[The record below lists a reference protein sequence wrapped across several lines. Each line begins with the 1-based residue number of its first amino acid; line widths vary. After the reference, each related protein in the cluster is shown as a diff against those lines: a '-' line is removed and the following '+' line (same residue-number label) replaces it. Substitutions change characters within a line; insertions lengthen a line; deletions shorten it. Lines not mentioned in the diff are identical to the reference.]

1 MNNNE
6 VVKEESDTEDVEEK
20 SDTEEV
26 EESATEDVEEESDT
40 EEVEESESHEVVEE
54 ESDTEEV
61 EVEEESATEV
71 VEENSESHEVVE
83 EESAN
88 EVVKVVEEN
97 SESHEVVEEESESHK
112 DAEENSESHEVV
124 EVMEEE
130 SESHEVMEVM
140 KEDSANQEV
149 PNKKKKE
156 SKTKKEPK
164 PKFSSTCFKCNKLFK
179 NEISYTK
186 HTLEQQ
192 CYKSNEITY
201 CKLCNLT
208 LTTHN
213 DYKKHLYSLNHI
225 NNIGCNAIEKI
236 NTAPTQTIH
245 HLDPFLNKNDADSI
259 SSKNLGNSFTFV
271 FDTGQTQTVTLKKN
285 NVENNTT
292 SIDNNTTSID
302 NIITKDNTNTKHSNT
317 KFSNETQTLQ
327 PFEPTERQT
336 KIINFLKKQIID
348 NKSIELS
355 GFTFYKMLDNKLQLE
370 DYKGLQKIITNLDI
384 NDDYKENYIAII
396 NNFISL
402 LVKEKT
408 NGKKIYKDKDISQLV
423 INLTS

>member
-6 VVKEESDTEDVEEK
+6 VVKEESDNEVVKEESDNEDVDSATEDVEESDTEEVEEESATEDVEEK
-20 SDTEEV
+20 SDTE
-26 EESATEDVEEESDT
+26 VEEESASHDVKESSDDEVVEEENSDNEDVKESESHKGAEEDSANEVVEVMEEKNST
-40 EEVEESESHEVVEE
+40 EDVAEDSATEVVEEESESHEVVEE
-54 ESDTEEV
+54 N
-61 EVEEESATEV
+61 SATE
-71 VEENSESHEVVE
+71 
-83 EESAN
+83 
-88 EVVKVVEEN
+88 
-97 SESHEVVEEESESHK
+97 
-112 DAEENSESHEVV
+112 
-124 EVMEEE
+124 
-130 SESHEVMEVM
+130 
-140 KEDSANQEV
+140 EV

-164 PKFSSTCFKCNKLFK
+164 AKFSSTCFKCNKLFK
-179 NEISYTK
+179 NEVSYTK

-225 NNIGCNAIEKI
+225 NNIGCNTIEKI

-292 SIDNNTTSID
+292 SIDNTNSID
-302 NIITKDNTNTKHSNT
+302 NNITSKENTNTKNNNT
-317 KFSNETQTLQ
+317 KFSNENQTLQ
-327 PFEPTERQT
+327 LLEPTERQT

-355 GFTFYKMLDNKLQLE
+355 GSTFYKMLDNKLQLE

-384 NDDYKENYIAII
+384 NDDYKQNYIAII

-408 NGKKIYKDKDISQLV
+408 NGKTVYKDKDISQLV

>member
-6 VVKEESDTEDVEEK
+6 E
-20 SDTEEV
+20 
-26 EESATEDVEEESDT
+26 VEEESASHYVKKISDN
-40 EEVEESESHEVVEE
+40 EDVKESESHQVVEESSDNEVVEE
-54 ESDTEEV
+54 ESNNEV
-61 EVEEESATEV
+61 VEV
-71 VEENSESHEVVE
+71 VEESSDTEDVKESESHQVVEESSANEVVEVVEERSNTEIVE

-88 EVVKVVEEN
+88 EVVEVMEEDSS
-97 SESHEVVEEESESHK
+97 SEVAEVMEEDSASEVVEE
-112 DAEENSESHEVV
+112 
-124 EVMEEE
+124 
-130 SESHEVMEVM
+130 
-140 KEDSANQEV
+140 DSATEQV

-156 SKTKKEPK
+156 SKPKQEPK

-179 NEISYTK
+179 TEISYTK

-208 LTTHN
+208 LITHN

-225 NNIGCNAIEKI
+225 NNIGCNTIEKI

-245 HLDPFLNKNDADSI
+245 HLDPFLNKNDAESI

-271 FDTGQTQTVTLKKN
+271 FDTGQTQTVTLKKHN
-285 NVENNTT
+285 LENNT
-292 SIDNNTTSID
+292 NNTT
-302 NIITKDNTNTKHSNT
+302 NINNTTTKENTNTIKKNSNT
-317 KFSNETQTLQ
+317 KCFNENQTLQ
-327 PFEPTERQT
+327 PTEPNERQT

-355 GFTFYKMLDNKLQLE
+355 SSNFYKMLDNKLQLE
-370 DYKGLQKIITNLDI
+370 DYKGLQKMITHLDI
-384 NDDYKENYIAII
+384 NEEYKQNYISII

-408 NGKKIYKDKDISQLV
+408 NGKTIYKDKDISQLV

>member
-6 VVKEESDTEDVEEK
+6 EIEEENASHDVKKISDNEDVK
-20 SDTEEV
+20 
-26 EESATEDVEEESDT
+26 
-40 EEVEESESHEVVEE
+40 ESESHQVVEESSDNEVVEE
-54 ESDTEEV
+54 ESNNEV
-61 EVEEESATEV
+61 VEV
-71 VEENSESHEVVE
+71 VEESSDTKDVKESESHQVVEESSANEVVEVVEERSNTEIVE

-88 EVVKVVEEN
+88 EVVEVMEEDSS
-97 SESHEVVEEESESHK
+97 SEVAEVMEEDSASEVVEE
-112 DAEENSESHEVV
+112 
-124 EVMEEE
+124 
-130 SESHEVMEVM
+130 
-140 KEDSANQEV
+140 DSATEQV

-156 SKTKKEPK
+156 SKPKQEPK

-179 NEISYTK
+179 TEISYTK

-208 LTTHN
+208 LITHN

-225 NNIGCNAIEKI
+225 NNIGCNTIEKI

-245 HLDPFLNKNDADSI
+245 HLDPFLNKNDAESI

-271 FDTGQTQTVTLKKN
+271 FDTGQTQTVTLKKHN
-285 NVENNTT
+285 LENNT
-292 SIDNNTTSID
+292 NNTT
-302 NIITKDNTNTKHSNT
+302 NINNTTTKENTNTIKKNSNT
-317 KFSNETQTLQ
+317 KCFNENQTLQ
-327 PFEPTERQT
+327 PTEPNERQT

-355 GFTFYKMLDNKLQLE
+355 SSNFYKMLDNKLQLE
-370 DYKGLQKIITNLDI
+370 DYKGLQKMITHLDI
-384 NDDYKENYIAII
+384 NEEYKQNYISII

-408 NGKKIYKDKDISQLV
+408 NGKTIYKDKDISQLV